1 MRLKNK
7 VAIITGGGTGIGK
20 AVALAFSDEGAFVV
34 LASRN
39 LSNLEDVANEVKAKG
54 GRATAIKTDIA
65 AEKQVQE
72 MVAQT
77 LSEYGKVDILINNS
91 GIVGPIAAV
100 ADLKLEDWNQTMAVN
115 LTGVMLCSREVLKD
129 MILRHSGNIINMSSL
144 NSKQGMVLRSSY
156 VVSKWAMNGFT
167 QTLSMEVGRYNIR
180 VNAIAPGTVAGERAE
195 NAIRDMAKKRELPYE
210 EVFEQV
216 ASRASLGRV
225 VTPEEVAWTAV
236 FLASDDSSGI
246 TGQVISVDAGRTS
259 L

>member
-20 AVALAFSDEGAFVV
+20 AIALAFSEEGISVV

-39 LSNLEDVANEVKAKG
+39 LSNLEGVANEIKAKG
-54 GRATAIKTDIA
+54 GRATAIKTDVA
-65 AEKQVQE
+65 DEKQVQE

-91 GIVGPIAAV
+91 GIVGPIATV
-100 ADLKLEDWNQTMAVN
+100 ADLNLEDWNQTIAVN
-115 LTGVMLCSREVLKD
+115 LTGAMLCSREALKD
-129 MILRHSGNIINMSSL
+129 MIPRRSGSIINMSSL
-144 NSKQGMVLRSSY
+144 NGKQGMVLRSSY
-156 VVSKWAMNGFT
+156 VTSKWAMNGFT
-167 QTLSMEVGRYNIR
+167 QTLSMEVGKYNIR

-195 NAIRDMAKKRELPYE
+195 NAIKDMAEKRGISYQ

-216 ASRASLGRV
+216 ASRASLERV
-225 VTPEEVAWTAV
+225 VTPEEVAWTAL
-236 FLASDDSSGI
+236 FLASDESSGI
-246 TGQVISVDAGRTS
+246 TGQIISVDAGRTS